1 MVVWS
6 RVAVNVQVVH
16 SCACLADWELAVHP
30 ERASYR
36 LLPAQESSKP
46 KIQNTVSK
54 ECILLSH
61 HLKIVIQ
68 TVVNQGPSV
77 DDFSAFHLGEAM
89 TLRFSP
95 VTIPLPLRK

>member
-1 MVVWS
+1 MCRLFTLVIAWLTGNLPCIL
-6 RVAVNVQVVH
+6 R
-16 SCACLADWELAVHP
+16 
-30 ERASYR
+30 ERLTVYYQLR
-36 LLPAQESSKP
+36 KSSKP

-61 HLKIVIQ
+61 HRKIVIQ
-68 TVVNQGPSV
+68 TVVNWGPSV